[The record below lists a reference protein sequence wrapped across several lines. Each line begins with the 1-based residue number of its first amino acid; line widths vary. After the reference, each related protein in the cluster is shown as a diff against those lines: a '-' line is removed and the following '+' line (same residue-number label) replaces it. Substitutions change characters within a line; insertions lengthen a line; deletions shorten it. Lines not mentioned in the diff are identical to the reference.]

1 MRRFRPHATADE
13 VSHFLTELG
22 YELED
27 ACFPDGG
34 EPFGFYVRGT
44 TLQYDYDILHEGH
57 VIGYGGI
64 SLNNH
69 RAIGDPELQN
79 RSSKLFNRLYRR
91 FRYVKADEGRN

>member
-1 MRRFRPHATADE
+1 MRRFQPHATADE
-13 VSHFLTELG
+13 VKQFLTELG

-27 ACFPDGG
+27 AYYPDGG

-44 TLQYDYDILHEGH
+44 TLQFDYDILHEGH

-69 RAIGDPELQN
+69 RTVDDPESQD
-79 RSSKLFNRLYRR
+79 RSAKLFNRLYRR
-91 FRYVKADEGRN
+91 FRQLNAEDRET